1 VSDVHPEPSLIYV
14 VGRVGQGVRRELQ
27 ARLAPLALSVPDVTT
42 LSVLRG
48 RTGLSNAQLARRALI
63 TPQSMLEVLASL
75 ERRGLVV
82 RRADAANARIMRA
95 ELTASGRRT
104 LVRAD
109 AVIAQLED
117 ELLAGISPEQRE
129 QVRNTLRSAMGEL
142 SARVRARAA
151 ARRSA

>member
-1 VSDVHPEPSLIYV
+1 MSDVHPEPSLIYV

>member
-1 VSDVHPEPSLIYV
+1 MSQPQPSLTYV
-14 VGRVGQGVRRELQ
+14 IGRVEQGVRRELR
-27 ARLAPLALSVPDVTT
+27 ARLGPLGCSVPDVTT

-48 RTGLSNAQLARRALI
+48 RSGLSNAQLARRALT

-95 ELTASGRRT
+95 ELTDSGRR
-104 LVRAD
+104 LLARAD
-109 AVIAQLED
+109 AVIAKLED
-117 ELLAGISPEQRE
+117 ELLAAVSPAARE
-129 QVRNTLRSAMGEL
+129 QVRAALMSAMGEL
-142 SARVRARAA
+142 SALLKDRAG